1 MSDSITIDLND
12 LKDGS
17 HLKALLESQQK
28 AALSIASE
36 LARYAGQ
43 PIQAAV
49 GSNPAKISI
58 SAPTNWKTSTG
69 IGFSLTPTATC
80 SVSIAKN
87 STKFAV
93 AKSID
98 STETNDIV
106 SGPSDGK
113 IYVNIDLDFSIAGS
127 VSGSGDVS
135 GIGISGKGTGSAST
149 TLSYCHAV
157 DATTET
163 LVALK
168 DAFSNLVFPFEPN
181 CALKMGAGDVGRVN
195 FDGSL
200 GFDLAVSYGLAS
212 YKFSAP
218 GVDSVQT
225 SMQRGVEK
233 LTIPTVDV
241 EAGAKASF
249 SYTHSDHFGAI
260 IQKVDAQNANMY
272 LVRSAASEFGVSVGV
287 NVGISVTP
295 KTASVDKQLPSRRM
309 LREESRRR
317 LKAARQRRWAEYRV
331 ARETSSGKPMRRQRR
346 RIVGHPSI
354 ARVRP
359 AGRRRLQ

>member
-36 LARYAGQ
+36 LTRYAGQ

-80 SVSIAKN
+80 SVSIAKS

-113 IYVNIDLDFSIAGS
+113 VYVNIDLDFSIAGS

-135 GIGISGKGTGSAST
+135 GIGISG
-149 TLSYCHAV
+149 
-157 DATTET
+157 
-163 LVALK
+163 
-168 DAFSNLVFPFEPN
+168 
-181 CALKMGAGDVGRVN
+181 
-195 FDGSL
+195 
-200 GFDLAVSYGLAS
+200 
-212 YKFSAP
+212 
-218 GVDSVQT
+218 
-225 SMQRGVEK
+225 
-233 LTIPTVDV
+233 
-241 EAGAKASF
+241 
-249 SYTHSDHFGAI
+249 
-260 IQKVDAQNANMY
+260 
-272 LVRSAASEFGVSVGV
+272 
-287 NVGISVTP
+287 
-295 KTASVDKQLPSRRM
+295 
-309 LREESRRR
+309 
-317 LKAARQRRWAEYRV
+317 
-331 ARETSSGKPMRRQRR
+331 
-346 RIVGHPSI
+346 
-354 ARVRP
+354 
-359 AGRRRLQ
+359 